1 MSLGTSTAHSFSLKT
16 GNTRALTI
24 NSSQNATFAGDVSLG
39 DAKFIKWGNGN
50 QQILGNNTSG
60 LSLYSNGERM
70 RILTNGNVG
79 IGTTSPSEKLEVDGI
94 IKVVH
99 TDDSYAK
106 YRGQGVFFNRSNSY
120 LSPEQDNFASLLI
133 GYNGARWGNVEI
145 NGAFIKFENGPN
157 EFMRITSA
165 GNVGIGTTAPG
176 ATLPTDSETATKVL
190 QLAGVSGSAGDT
202 AVLLRSSDNSSGLD
216 LWHNASTGDSYIDN
230 RYNSNQGDT
239 IFRVKTAGTPLEAL
253 RITGNGNVGIG
264 TTSPNYKL
272 ASYSSGDEFAIVA
285 GAGNAVG
292 EFTGIGLSGYIATNA
307 AVKAGLVFER
317 ETSWGIGKMHF
328 LNNNTLGDSDATLSD
343 SKMTIDSDGSVGIGT
358 TSPDARLEV
367 LTTTT
372 NKFVRFRADNNEQ
385 RFEFYVGASGNASR
399 MSMHND
405 AATETIRFAS
415 AGNSYFNGG
424 NVGIGTTSPTSKIHV
439 IGQDATFYSNTSS
452 QSMQVGRN
460 ASERLE
466 TFVNDS
472 NIKLT
477 AYQDSDSDGGHGF
490 IIDRSFAGSGA
501 NYFDIRKDGSSQ
513 MRINK
518 DGNVGIGT
526 TDPGRPLSINSD
538 TAHRAI
544 RILENDSAN
553 ESWDIGVDVDGDLNF
568 FNSADTS
575 PTVSFLD
582 TGNATFAGNVTIGD
596 NSASE
601 IFLAFNSSATDF
613 ALGANG
619 SNFMIGTSSD
629 LDSGNLITLSGA
641 NGRLGI
647 GTTSPQSKLQVAGGI
662 QMAND
667 TATASA
673 AKVGTMR
680 YRTGTEYVEVTGT
693 EILPNPGFDTD
704 TNWVKGTG
712 WTIANGK
719 ASVDNASST
728 ALSQPSFGVTT
739 GKIYNV
745 RIDVSN
751 YTSGSLQVQF
761 GASQVIASIGA
772 NGEYNY
778 TVTSTI
784 TGGTFYLYGV
794 GDCEFSVDNAS
805 VIEVTAEDASYAD
818 MCMQTGSS
826 TYEWVNIVRNTY

>member
-1 MSLGTSTAHSFSLKT
+1 
-16 GNTRALTI
+16 
-24 NSSQNATFAGDVSLG
+24 
-39 DAKFIKWGNGN
+39 
-50 QQILGNNTSG
+50 
-60 LSLYSNGERM
+60 M
-70 RILTNGNVG
+70 RISANGNVG
-79 IGTTSPSEKLEVDGI
+79 IGTTSPSEKLDVEGNIQAINTAGSAVSYVDIVSGATWRLASNPTSGTNSYGLDI
-94 IKVVH
+94 IKGSGG
-99 TDDSYAK
+99 TD
-106 YRGQGVFFNRSNSY
+106 
-120 LSPEQDNFASLLI
+120 
-133 GYNGARWGNVEI
+133 
-145 NGAFIKFENGPN
+145 
-157 EFMRITSA
+157 
-165 GNVGIGTTAPG
+165 
-176 ATLPTDSETATKVL
+176 
-190 QLAGVSGSAGDT
+190 
-202 AVLLRSSDNSSGLD
+202 
-216 LWHNASTGDSYIDN
+216 
-230 RYNSNQGDT
+230 
-239 IFRVKTAGTPLEAL
+239 VKM
-253 RITGNGNVGIG
+253 
-264 TTSPNYKL
+264 S
-272 ASYSSGDEFAIVA
+272 
-285 GAGNAVG
+285 
-292 EFTGIGLSGYIATNA
+292 
-307 AVKAGLVFER
+307 
-317 ETSWGIGKMHF
+317 
-328 LNNNTLGDSDATLSD
+328 
-343 SKMTIDSDGSVGIGT
+343 IDSSGSVGIGT

-424 NVGIGTTSPTSKIHV
+424 SVGIGTTSPGAKLHLADSSDVYLTLESTS
-439 IGQDATFYSNTSS
+439 ATTAEEVAVKYSN
-452 QSMQVGRN
+452 QSTG
-460 ASERLE
+460 
-466 TFVNDS
+466 S
-472 NIKLT
+472 NYWWAGLNQSANYSLAYGT
-477 AYQDSDSDGGHGF
+477 AY
-490 IIDRSFAGSGA
+490 SGA
-501 NYFDIRKDGSSQ
+501 NVKMEIS
-513 MRINK
+513 
-518 DGNVGIGT
+518 
-526 TDPGRPLSINSD
+526 
-538 TAHRAI
+538 TA
-544 RILENDSAN
+544 
-553 ESWDIGVDVDGDLNF
+553 
-568 FNSADTS
+568 
-575 PTVSFLD
+575 
-582 TGNATFAGNVTIGD
+582 GNATFAGNVTIGD

-805 VIEVTAEDASYAD
+805 VIEVEAEDASYAD